1 MSKLCVCLVS
11 FLVLIL
17 FNQSFAIQVKNGTP
31 REGGGAIKTWFP
43 RMVDKAQLSYEKK
56 LDKLRLAYPCPNDK
70 QVLSYMGITAEA
82 FKEIVVHSKTDAEIL
97 SKLKETGA
105 KLPR

>member
-1 MSKLCVCLVS
+1 M
-11 FLVLIL
+11 IL

-70 QVLSYMGITAEA
+70 QVLSYMGITAETFKEMEKFIAKSAPQFQLATGKSRQSALPTNVQTA
-82 FKEIVVHSKTDAEIL
+82 FK
-97 SKLKETGA
+97 
-105 KLPR
+105 